1 MALSGRPERVTEMP
15 VGERIA
21 RGHSI
26 HLSGVMTLYERCA
39 DDIAE
44 LIRNGILRPGDKL
57 PSVRD
62 ASLARGVSRST
73 VFQAY
78 YHLES
83 MGLIEARPRSGYY
96 VRTGSQPVSSPE
108 PVDSTPDGNA
118 KEVAIGPMVFELLRS
133 MNRRDFVPLGS
144 AFLNPSLCPLTR
156 LARHL
161 GAAMRDFDP
170 WRLIEDLSPGN
181 ESLRRHIVL
190 RYGLDGMVIDPNEVV
205 LTNGAMEG
213 LNLSLQAVTRPGDVV
228 LVESPTFYAA
238 LQALDRLQLRSLEV
252 ATSSAWGID
261 IDAVAKALKG
271 QRVAAC
277 WIMPNFQNPLGSSMP
292 DDRKKALVALL
303 AEQEIPLIE
312 DDVYAELY
320 FGARKP
326 LPAKAWDTRGLVIHC
341 GSFSKCLAPGY
352 RVGWVAGGRHAARI
366 EQMRLMYTLSPAIP
380 SEAAIAA
387 YLDHGGYDR
396 HLRRMRAAL
405 ERYRAIAMEAV
416 RAHFPA
422 GTRMSTPQGGYFLW
436 LEMPESV
443 DASRLHA
450 LARERGIS
458 LAPGALFFNHPRS
471 THCLR
476 LNYGHA
482 GDPRFAGAMQ
492 TVGRLAADMAQG

>member
-1 MALSGRPERVTEMP
+1 
-15 VGERIA
+15 
-21 RGHSI
+21 
-26 HLSGVMTLYERCA
+26 MTLYERCA

-44 LIRNGILRPGDKL
+44 LIHSGILRPGDKL

-62 ASLARGVSRST
+62 ASLARGLSRST
-73 VFQAY
+73 IFQAY
-78 YHLES
+78 YRLEA
-83 MGLIEARPRSGYY
+83 MGLIEARARSGYY
-96 VRTGSQPVSSPE
+96 VKSGGLPVTCPEPGDSSPDGIARD
-108 PVDSTPDGNA
+108 VDVGQT
-118 KEVAIGPMVFELLRS
+118 VFELLGA

-144 AFLNPSLCPLTR
+144 AFLSPSLCPITR

-161 GAAMRDFDP
+161 GSAMRDFDP
-170 WRLIEDLSPGN
+170 WRLIEDLAPGN

-190 RYGLDGMVIDPNEVV
+190 RYGMDGMVLAPTELV

-213 LNLSLQAVTRPGDVV
+213 LNLSLQAVTRPGEVV

-238 LQALDRLQLRSLEV
+238 LQALDRLKLRALEV
-252 ATSSAWGID
+252 ATSPASGID
-261 IDAVAKALKG
+261 IDAVAEAIKR

-277 WIMPNFQNPLGSSMP
+277 WVMPNFQNPLGSSMP
-292 DDRKKALVALL
+292 DERKQALVALL

-352 RVGWVAGGRHAARI
+352 RVGWVAGGRFAARI
-366 EQMRLMYTLSPAIP
+366 EQMRLMYTLSPSIP

-387 YLDHGGYDR
+387 YLDRGGYDR
-396 HLRRMRAAL
+396 HLRRLRAAL
-405 ERYRAIAMEAV
+405 ERYRAMAMDAV
-416 RAHFPA
+416 RAHFPV
-422 GTRMSTPQGGYFLW
+422 GTRMAAPQGGYFLW

-458 LAPGALFFNHPRS
+458 LAPGALFSSTPRS
-471 THCLR
+471 AHCLR

-482 GDPRFAGAMQ
+482 CDPRFARAMQ
-492 TVGRLAADMAQG
+492 TVGQLAVGMTQG

>member
-1 MALSGRPERVTEMP
+1 
-15 VGERIA
+15 
-21 RGHSI
+21 
-26 HLSGVMTLYERCA
+26 MTLYERCA

-44 LIRNGILRPGDKL
+44 LIRNGTLRPGDKL

-62 ASLARGVSRST
+62 ASLARGLSRST
-73 VFQAY
+73 IFQAY
-78 YHLES
+78 YRLEA
-83 MGLIEARPRSGYY
+83 MGLIEARARSGYY
-96 VRTGSQPVSSPE
+96 VKSGLPVMCPE
-108 PVDSTPDGNA
+108 PGDSNPDGVA
-118 KEVAIGPMVFELLRS
+118 KDVDVGQMVFQLLGA

-144 AFLNPSLCPLTR
+144 AFLSPSLCPLAR

-161 GAAMRDFDP
+161 GSAMRDFDP
-170 WRLIEDLSPGN
+170 WRLIEDLAPGN

-190 RYGLDGMVIDPNEVV
+190 RYGMDGMVVPPTEVV
-205 LTNGAMEG
+205 LTNGGMEG
-213 LNLSLQAVTRPGDVV
+213 LNLSLQAVTQPGDVV

-238 LQALDRLQLRSLEV
+238 LQALDRLKLRALEV
-252 ATSSAWGID
+252 ATSPAWGID
-261 IDAVAKALKG
+261 VDAVAQALQR

-277 WIMPNFQNPLGSSMP
+277 WVMPNFQNPLGSSMP
-292 DDRKKALVALL
+292 DERKKALVALL
-303 AEQEIPLIE
+303 AEHEIPLIE

-352 RVGWVAGGRHAARI
+352 RVGWVAGGRFAARI

-387 YLDHGGYDR
+387 YLDAGGYDR

-405 ERYRAIAMEAV
+405 LRYRAIAMEAV
-416 RAHFPA
+416 RLHFPV
-422 GTRMSTPQGGYFLW
+422 GTSMTAPQGGYFLW
-436 LEMPESV
+436 VEMPGSV

-458 LAPGALFFNHPRS
+458 LAPGALFSSDPRS
-471 THCLR
+471 AHCLR